1 MTAQRVAIVDQG
13 SNSTRLFLC
22 EGIDRDGPVGERV
35 TTVTALKAGAAP
47 DGRIAETALARLDA
61 CLAGYAQRIAAF
73 VPDEVVVV
81 GTSAVRDAPNR
92 QAVADLVRRR
102 LDAPLT
108 VLAGAEEAELA
119 YVGARLAV
127 KGSGRV
133 IVMDIGGGSTELVQ
147 GGPDGPHSA
156 VSMDLGSVRQTE
168 ALLHDDPPTPAQ
180 VDALLDE
187 ARAMAGEAFAVIGSD
202 APIVGV
208 AGTMTSLAAIAQG
221 AYDPARV
228 HRARLEVTQVA
239 AIMRRL
245 AALPLDELRHVPGL
259 HPDRAPAIIAGSCI
273 CLGVL
278 QAAGAQE
285 VTVSERDL
293 LDGAVLRLTN
303 MAR

>member
-1 MTAQRVAIVDQG
+1 MTVQRVAIVDQG

-22 EGIDRDGPVGERV
+22 EGIGPDGPIGERI
-35 TTVTALKAGAAP
+35 TTVTALKAGAGP
-47 DGRIAETALARLDA
+47 DGRLTADALTRLDD

-73 VPDEVVVV
+73 VPDDVVVV

-92 QAVADLVRRR
+92 DAVADAVRLR
-102 LDAPLT
+102 LGASLT
-108 VLAGAEEAELA
+108 VLAGAQEAELA

-127 KGSGRV
+127 RGDGSV

-147 GGPDGPHSA
+147 GGPEGPHSA

-168 ALLHDDPPTPAQ
+168 ALLHDDPPTVGQ

-187 ARAMAGEAFAVIGSD
+187 ARTMSREAFAIIGSG

-221 AYDPARV
+221 AYDPQRV
-228 HRARLEVTQVA
+228 HGAVLAIAQIETILWRVA
-239 AIMRRL
+239 ALALDVRRQ
-245 AALPLDELRHVPGL
+245 VPGL
-259 HPDRAPAIIAGSCI
+259 HPDRAPAIVAGACI
-273 CLGVL
+273 CLGVM
-278 QAAGAQE
+278 QAAGAAE

-293 LDGAVLRLTN
+293 LDGAVLRLTE